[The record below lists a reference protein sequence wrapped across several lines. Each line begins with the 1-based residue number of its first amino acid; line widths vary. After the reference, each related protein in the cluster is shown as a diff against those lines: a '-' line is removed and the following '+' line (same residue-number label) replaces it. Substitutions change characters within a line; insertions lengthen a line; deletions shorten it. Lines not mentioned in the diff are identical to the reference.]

1 MSEFIDTSD
10 IFSQFDAFE
19 IANLILSKE
28 YNIWAARKSMNAD
41 LPIFTLPP
49 PINIYGGLD

>member
-1 MSEFIDTSD
+1 MKDYD
-10 IFSQFDAFE
+10 I
-19 IANLILSKE
+19 ISKE

-41 LPIFTLPP
+41 LPVFTLPP